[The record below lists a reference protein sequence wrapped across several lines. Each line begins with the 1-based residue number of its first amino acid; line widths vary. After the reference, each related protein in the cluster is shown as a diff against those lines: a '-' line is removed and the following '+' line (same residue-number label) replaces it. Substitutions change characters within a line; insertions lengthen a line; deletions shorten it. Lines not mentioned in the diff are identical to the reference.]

1 MKAMENYFLLV
12 LLGVAVLAGCKKD
25 DDSNPPCCDPAI
37 LEFPNY
43 DSALKSSVSV
53 ALTIYNDVFPVVQIV

>member
-25 DDSNPPCCDPAI
+25 DDSNPPC
-37 LEFPNY
+37 
-43 DSALKSSVSV
+43 
-53 ALTIYNDVFPVVQIV
+53 